1 MTFFD
6 QFSAAKGL
14 FGDADKL
21 NWLTELTTIIHLG
34 LSDLTFPTGC

>member
-1 MTFFD
+1 MMFSD

-14 FGDADKL
+14 FGAADKL
-21 NWLTELTTIIHLG
+21 IRPTELTTIIHLG